1 MSGQLIEL
9 IIFAAIAFFIINKLL
24 STLGTTSENDPTKN
38 KTFFGESGK
47 MKDVTNTSGSSISKI
62 VRPNFKKKKTIPL
75 KGLIVVEN
83 EEDIKTG
90 IVDVLNK
97 LPSFDPANF
106 LKGAQAAF
114 KMILTA
120 NANDNDDELA
130 ELVDKR
136 YIEDFKSMAASYG
149 TYTAN
154 KTTLTAHIS
163 EIYLFGNNIFIKIL
177 FAGKNITDK
186 VKEMHEEWTFT
197 KSALNSSPEWHL
209 TNIDRPQ

>member
-24 STLGTTSENDPTKN
+24 STLGATSEDDPTRN
-38 KTFFGESGK
+38 KSFFGENGK
-47 MKDVTNTSGSSISKI
+47 MKDVTNTVKTKGSKI
-62 VRPNFKKKKTIPL
+62 IRPNFKKKKRIPL

-97 LPSFDPANF
+97 LPTFEPTKF
-106 LKGAQAAF
+106 LHGAKAAF
-114 KMILTA
+114 QMILTVD
-120 NANDNDDELA
+120 DNEEEL
-130 ELVDKR
+130 EDLIDKR
-136 YIEDFKSMAASYG
+136 YLEHFKSMSASYG
-149 TYTAN
+149 TYTAS
-154 KTTLTAHIS
+154 KTALTAHIS

-197 KSALNSSPEWHL
+197 KSVLNNNPEWQL

>member
-9 IIFAAIAFFIINKLL
+9 IIFAVFAVFIINKLL

-38 KTFFGESGK
+38 KSFFGEGGK
-47 MKDVTNTSGSSISKI
+47 LKDVTNTGGAKISKI
-62 VRPNFKKKKTIPL
+62 VRPNFKKKQNIPL
-75 KGLIVVEN
+75 EGLIVVEN
-83 EEDIKTG
+83 EEDIKKG
-90 IVDVLNK
+90 MLDVLNK
-97 LPSFDPANF
+97 LPSFNPNNF
-106 LKGAQAAF
+106 LKNAQSAF

-120 NANDNDDELA
+120 NEDNELE
-130 ELVDKR
+130 ELIDKR
-136 YIEDFKSMAASYG
+136 YIEHFKSMSTSYG
-149 TYTAN
+149 TYAAN
-154 KTTLTAHIS
+154 NALTAHIS

-197 KSALNSSPEWHL
+197 KSALNISPKWHL